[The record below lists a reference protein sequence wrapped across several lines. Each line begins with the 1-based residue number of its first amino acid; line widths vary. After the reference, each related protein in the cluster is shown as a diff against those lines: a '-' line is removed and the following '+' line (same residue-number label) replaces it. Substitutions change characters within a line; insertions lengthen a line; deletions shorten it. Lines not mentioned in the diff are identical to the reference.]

1 MTTPKMIRS
10 GVANDASRLK
20 PTLHHCLEA
29 ALSIADTMIDE
40 MLDRLALITDP
51 DRATPLPM
59 ELERIDQDL
68 ILQLVEES
76 GEVKA
81 SWQRHLSQLFF
92 HGEGHDGDLSSTVR
106 FDDLRLMDDQHIDA
120 SIEFAMVE
128 QALAKT
134 TADLLP
140 RLNALVSSLMGWMT
154 VQPDLNPLKPAAYAR
169 ALRAVMVEQVP
180 DPEQRKALFVPVA
193 GILGESLR
201 QVYRELIQWLM
212 AHGVEPLE
220 SATQVAT
227 QDGAP
232 RNAVGRTLLTLGRLR
247 QLLAG
252 DLNATESGGP
262 SFVHTVPLSLT
273 ALEDMDL
280 IEPLLQR
287 LRQRPGPSAAPEQP
301 RPAELP
307 VVTGQNLG
315 RLLGQ
320 EVVRLML
327 DNLTQDERL
336 LPAIRQQIGQ
346 LEPSLTRLSQGDPR
360 FFSDKQHPARLLL
373 ESITQ
378 RSLAYASQNDDGFS
392 DLLRS
397 VRGAVRSL
405 ARVEATDEVFARL
418 LKRLRRRWEEDDAR
432 KNQRRV
438 EAARALMHAEQR
450 QLLAE
455 RLAAEFQQRMQDKE
469 VPEFAQRFLTGPWAQ
484 ALAESRLS
492 TQAPGT
498 DGDSLETVADDL
510 IWSLQPALIR
520 RDVDRLAR
528 LVPRLLAQMRQGLQG
543 IDYPLELTGQFF
555 DALIT
560 LHEKAFDTPT
570 LTAADP
576 HLSDTQAV
584 TDDVAT
590 QGLDPDTQPTAAP
603 DETFWMAGKEAQ
615 DAGFVEADSSP
626 DGLEGLSVVELDLS
640 TGTWVDLKTQGE
652 WVRAQLT
659 WTSPRGGLFMFISAS
674 GLAHSMTRRTL
685 DRLLSTDVLRIVS
698 RGGVVDGALDA
709 VAQQALRNAQ
719 DPDAHRDVDH
729 PSLRNSF

>member
-10 GVANDASRLK
+10 GVANDSSRLK

-40 MLDRLALITDP
+40 TLERLALITNP
-51 DRATPLPM
+51 DRVTPLPM

-68 ILQLVEES
+68 ILQLVDDADA
-76 GEVKA
+76 VKA
-81 SWQRHLSQLFF
+81 AWLRHLGQLFF
-92 HGEGHDGDLSSTVR
+92 HGEGHDSDLPSTMR

-128 QALAKT
+128 QALAKS
-134 TADLLP
+134 TADSLP

-154 VQPDLNPLKPAAYAR
+154 VQPDLNPLKPSAYAR

-193 GILGESLR
+193 VILGDSLR

-220 SATQVAT
+220 SASQVVP
-227 QDGAP
+227 QEGAP

-252 DLNATESGGP
+252 DLNASESGGP
-262 SFVHTVPLSLT
+262 AFVHTVPLSLT
-273 ALEDMDL
+273 AIEDMDL

-287 LRQRPGPSAAPEQP
+287 LRQRPGPTPEQP
-301 RPAELP
+301 AAAELP
-307 VVTGQNLG
+307 VVSGQNLG

-346 LEPSLTRLSQGDPR
+346 LEPALIRLSQGDPR

-378 RSLAYASQNDDGFS
+378 RSLAYASQNDDGFA

-405 ARVEATDEVFARL
+405 ARVEANEEVFARL
-418 LKRLRRRWEEDDAR
+418 LKRLRRRWEDDDAR
-432 KNQRRV
+432 KNQRRI
-438 EAARALMHAEQR
+438 EAAKALMHAEQR

-455 RLAAEFQQRMQDKE
+455 RLAADVQQRLQDKD
-469 VPEFAQRFLTGPWAQ
+469 VPEFVQRFLGGPWAQ
-484 ALAESRLS
+484 ALAESQLS
-492 TQAPGT
+492 GAAPGEE
-498 DGDSLETVADDL
+498 GESLEPVADEL
-510 IWSLQPALIR
+510 IWSVQPALIR

-528 LVPRLLAQMRQGLQG
+528 LVPRLLAQMRQGLQR
-543 IDYPLELTGQFF
+543 INYPAELTGQFF

-570 LTAADP
+570 LIDGPTTADAEP
-576 HLSDTQAV
+576 NAR
-584 TDDVAT
+584 
-590 QGLDPDTQPTAAP
+590 PDAP

-615 DAGFVEADSSP
+615 DAGFVEADTGL

-685 DRLLSTDVLRIVS
+685 DRLLSTDALRIVS
-698 RGGVVDGALDA
+698 RGDVVESALDA
-709 VAQQALRNAQ
+709 VAQQALLNAQ
-719 DPDAHRDVDH
+719 APGAEPAV
-729 PSLRNSF
+729 

>member
-10 GVANDASRLK
+10 GVANDSSRLK

-40 MLDRLALITDP
+40 TLGRLALITDP
-51 DRATPLPM
+51 DRITPLPM

-68 ILQLVEES
+68 ILQLVEEADA
-76 GEVKA
+76 VKA
-81 SWQRHLSQLFF
+81 SWLRHLGQLFF
-92 HGEGHDGDLSSTVR
+92 HGEGHDSDLPATMR
-106 FDDLRLMDDQHIDA
+106 FDDLRLMDDLHIDA

-128 QALAKT
+128 QALAKS
-134 TADLLP
+134 TADSLP

-154 VQPDLNPLKPAAYAR
+154 VQPDLNPLKPSAYAR
-169 ALRAVMVEQVP
+169 ALRAVMAEQVP

-193 GILGESLR
+193 VILGDSLR

-220 SATQVAT
+220 SASQVVP

-252 DLNATESGGP
+252 DLNAPESGGP
-262 SFVHTVPLSLT
+262 AFVHTVPLSLT
-273 ALEDMDL
+273 AIEDMDL

-287 LRQRPGPSAAPEQP
+287 LRQRPGPAPEHP
-301 RPAELP
+301 VAAELP
-307 VVTGQNLG
+307 VVSGQNLG

-346 LEPSLTRLSQGDPR
+346 LEPALIRLSLGDPR

-378 RSLAYASQNDDGFS
+378 RSLAYASQTDDGFA

-405 ARVEATDEVFARL
+405 AGVEANEEVFARL
-418 LKRLRRRWEEDDAR
+418 LKRLRRRWEDDDAR
-432 KNQRRV
+432 KNQRRI

-455 RLAAEFQQRMQDKE
+455 RLAGDIQPRLQDKD
-469 VPEFAQRFLTGPWAQ
+469 VPEFVQRFLAGPWAQ
-484 ALAESRLS
+484 ALAESQLS
-492 TQAPGT
+492 GPAPGEEAE
-498 DGDSLETVADDL
+498 SLEPVADDL
-510 IWSLQPALIR
+510 IWSVQPALIR

-528 LVPRLLAQMRQGLQG
+528 VVPRLLAQMRQGLRR
-543 IDYPLELTGQFF
+543 IDYPAELTGQFF

-570 LTAADP
+570 LTAVDLSP
-576 HLSDTQAV
+576 SDTQTLA
-584 TDDVAT
+584 DEVAT
-590 QGLDPDTQPTAAP
+590 ASFESDTRLDAP
-603 DETFWMAGKEAQ
+603 EETFWMAGKEAQ
-615 DAGFVEADSSP
+615 DAGFVEADTGP

-685 DRLLSTDVLRIVS
+685 DRLLSTDALRIVS
-698 RGGVVDGALDA
+698 RGGVVESALDA
-709 VAQQALRNAQ
+709 VAQQALLNAQ
-719 DPDAHRDVDH
+719 APGADPAV
-729 PSLRNSF
+729 